1 MAATTII
8 ALPDSVR
15 ALLVDALEALC
26 DGGIR
31 TLVMRGQFEAGD
43 VNVAEE
49 RLREH
54 GTAFV
59 PPPTSAT
66 VYAYQTDRGID
77 VEVPLWTDGAT
88 EASDLFAYFS
98 IRPDDSRVFL
108 TDLRT
113 P

>member
-8 ALPDSVR
+8 ALSDSVR
-15 ALLVDALEALC
+15 ALLMDALATLC
-26 DGGIR
+26 DGGIQA
-31 TLVMRGQFEAGD
+31 LVMRGQFEASD
-43 VNVAEE
+43 VNVAEQ
-49 RLREH
+49 RLREY
-54 GTAFV
+54 GTVFV

-66 VYAYQTDRGID
+66 VYTYRAEKGID

-98 IRPDDSRVFL
+98 ICPDDSKILL